1 MVRRAAKAAA
11 CAVAALAVAGCA
23 RGQDAKAAAVSVDDL
38 MAQVD
43 LSTLASDPMQAIT
56 LLPMLGFTQ
65 QCQGDIIGAGAN
77 CLPDLMGL
85 QNLMGDEELAELFQ
99 KYTGID
105 PKSIDAGTN
114 MTAEMEGL
122 PTLTD
127 DQIQEIIDVVLPKV
141 QANLMTKDAD
151 GTGILS
157 PACCMMIQPLVDHS
171 CMCTKTAMELVY
183 NLMSTSEPP
192 VTDLNPYMKFV
203 TQVMDKLQCSSL
215 DNMVFYPH
223 PTCPV
228 ARRLG
233 LFA

>member
-1 MVRRAAKAAA
+1 MPPTDNQNHI
-11 CAVAALAVAGCA
+11 LN
-23 RGQDAKAAAVSVDDL
+23 
-38 MAQVD
+38 
-43 LSTLASDPMQAIT
+43 P
-56 LLPMLGFTQ
+56 LLLKKNSWM
-65 QCQGDIIGAGAN
+65 
-77 CLPDLMGL
+77 
-85 QNLMGDEELAELFQ
+85 
-99 KYTGID
+99 
-105 PKSIDAGTN
+105 
-114 MTAEMEGL
+114 
-122 PTLTD
+122 
-127 DQIQEIIDVVLPKV
+127 
-141 QANLMTKDAD
+141 
-151 GTGILS
+151 
-157 PACCMMIQPLVDHS
+157 VDHS

>member
-1 MVRRAAKAAA
+1 M
-11 CAVAALAVAGCA
+11 G
-23 RGQDAKAAAVSVDDL
+23 
-38 MAQVD
+38 
-43 LSTLASDPMQAIT
+43 
-56 LLPMLGFTQ
+56 
-65 QCQGDIIGAGAN
+65 
-77 CLPDLMGL
+77 DLMGL
-85 QNLMGDEELAELFQ
+85 QALMGDEELSELFQ

-157 PACCMMIQPLVDHS
+157 PACCM
-171 CMCTKTAMELVY
+171 CTKTAMQLVY

-228 ARRLG
+228 ARRMG